1 MNNSPSI
8 GTENTHG
15 PMTGVDELPPAPP
28 ASAFAQYPAS
38 WYPFCHVNELQAGPL
53 SKRILGRDLVAFRT
67 ASGKLSVINAR
78 CSHLG
83 ANLGCGHVIGESLQC
98 PFHNWKYGADGRCTH
113 VPGAAKIPGF
123 ARQDAYPVVDRH
135 GYVFFF
141 NGPEALFPLPFFFDE
156 KAEDYTGGQLFS
168 FDSDCPWYVTSAHA
182 CDIQHFEAVHDRR
195 LLATPVIDC
204 PAPFAMRNRYHAE
217 LIGDTILERMLR
229 LIAGPEVK
237 ITITTWGGTMA
248 MISGDFTRA
257 HSRFLISSQPLEN
270 GNTLCVG
277 IVFTR
282 AQRSA
287 IGRRL
292 IDPVILAVRRI
303 FTHGY
308 LKDEARRLRQTCY
321 NPAGLIAPDRPMIEY
336 YRWLAGLSQGTTQY
350 ASTPPTAR

>member
-1 MNNSPSI
+1 MNNSS
-8 GTENTHG
+8 TVRAEERLG
-15 PMTGVDELPPAPP
+15 PIIETTELPTAPP

-38 WYPFCHVNELQAGPL
+38 WYPFCHVNELRAGPL

-123 ARQDAYPVVDRH
+123 ARQDAYPVVERH
-135 GYVFFF
+135 GYLFFF

-204 PAPFAMRNRYHAE
+204 PAPFAMRNRYHAQ
-217 LIGDTILERMLR
+217 LIGDTILDRMLR
-229 LIAGPEVK
+229 IIAGPEVE

-282 AQRSA
+282 TQRSA

-308 LKDEARRLRQTCY
+308 LKDEASRLRQTCY
-321 NPAGLIAPDRPMIEY
+321 NPAGLIAQDRPMIEY
-336 YRWLAGLSQGTTQY
+336 YQWLASLSQGTTQY
-350 ASTPPTAR
+350 APTPPTSR